1 MPSTKHRITKE
12 HRTQFPLDEHEE
24 THYKSKLKT
33 NDSITF
39 PRVYYRKGSFSGE
52 IRLHQFER
60 HSLSQGLDCLLG
72 NFFLI
77 GDYTVS
83 LFYYLKQ
90 VTPTLYISENEQ
102 NHHINKE
109 LEEVVITS

>member
-24 THYKSKLKT
+24 THYESKLET
-33 NDSITF
+33 NDSIIF

-72 NFFLI
+72 NFFNWGLHCKLI
-77 GDYTVS
+77 LLSEASHPYT
-83 LFYYLKQ
+83 L
-90 VTPTLYISENEQ
+90 
-102 NHHINKE
+102 HIRE
-109 LEEVVITS
+109 